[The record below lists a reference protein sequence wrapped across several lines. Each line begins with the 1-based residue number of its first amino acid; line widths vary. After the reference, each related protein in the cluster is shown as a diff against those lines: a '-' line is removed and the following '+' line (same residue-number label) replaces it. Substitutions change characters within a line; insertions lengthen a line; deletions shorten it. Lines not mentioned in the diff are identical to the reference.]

1 MKQENVS
8 SVGTIVVSLL
18 ASSCCIGPVIFVL
31 FGTSAGFLSKL
42 TFLNPV
48 RPYLLGAA
56 FVMLSYSFWKLYLR
70 KKTIACAC
78 EADLRSRRIAR
89 GIFWA
94 GFAALVFA
102 ASFQKVVLWIFG

>member
-1 MKQENVS
+1 MKKENLS
-8 SVGTIVVSLL
+8 SVGTIGASLL

-42 TFLNPV
+42 TFLDPL

-78 EADLRSRRIAR
+78 ETDVRMRKVAR

-102 ASFQKVVLWIFG
+102 ASFQQVVLWLFG